1 MAKPGVKPAL
11 KTIDG
16 GLAGIPVMPASV
28 PDVMREEW
36 DIIAMDLRDRKLF
49 TKSCLGALES
59 YVVALWS
66 CREATKMIE
75 KHGLLIS
82 SAHNMLKSNPA
93 TAHLTKS
100 QVIVARLAAE
110 LGITPASR
118 SRDGMGGDQPEADDD
133 ALGLD

>member
-1 MAKPGVKPAL
+1 MAFRGIKPAL

-16 GLAGIPVMPASV
+16 GLNGLPALPASV

-36 DIIAMDLRDRKLF
+36 ETVAIDLRDRRLL

-66 CREATKMIE
+66 CREATKAIE
-75 KHGLLIS
+75 KHGLLVS

-93 TAHLTKS
+93 SALLTKS

-118 SRDGMGGDQPEADDD
+118 SREGMGGDKPEADEDD
-133 ALGLD
+133 ALGL